1 MADNTENVSFSE
13 LEEIEKALHIYLK
26 AKFVA
31 DVAETS
37 GTELTEVEMTDIGID
52 KVVLEPEDFL
62 YIADSYREKAQP
74 AGSVDMSGI
83 AELVEQL
90 SRQAP
95 EKTEEEK
102 PPSPFALI
110 DDDDDP
116 DFI

>member
-1 MADNTENVSFSE
+1 MEVRWGSE
-13 LEEIEKALHIYLK
+13 DL
-26 AKFVA
+26 
-31 DVAETS
+31 S
-37 GTELTEVEMTDIGID
+37 M
-52 KVVLEPEDFL
+52 
-62 YIADSYREKAQP
+62 R
-74 AGSVDMSGI
+74 GSSQ